1 MDINGDF
8 PISIRSS
15 QVISFLVQQLC
26 PFAEI
31 VASDRCPNAVFSVA
45 AELQR
50 ATTSRTSS
58 PARIRVKRSDLFEEL
73 TEEVGW

>member
-1 MDINGDF
+1 MNW
-8 PISIRSS
+8 ISMVTSPSPFS

-26 PFAEI
+26 PEAEI
-31 VASDRCPNAVFSVA
+31 VASDRCPNAVFSVT

-50 ATTSRTSS
+50 IPRI
-58 PARIRVKRSDLFEEL
+58 PRIRVKRSDLFEEL